1 MDLEIILSL
10 LVAILW
16 SATSC
21 LLIIEYAPYTKDLKK
36 VDAAIVFMIF
46 LLGGPIFTI
55 ANILEAFLNVLLP
68 EGWGNDDENFK
79 GS

>member
-1 MDLEIILSL
+1 MEIILSL
-10 LVAILW
+10 LIAILW
-16 SATSC
+16 AAMSC
-21 LLIIEYAPYTKDLKK
+21 LPIIEYAPYTKDLKK
-36 VDAAIVFMIF
+36 VDAALVFMIF

-79 GS
+79 GT